1 MKKPP
6 ENKRVNIRKDVLRDQ
21 FYRDINPEIAAPL
34 REILNKHKI
43 SEKNNAEKAKNT
55 GVYYE
60 SSFNK

>member
-43 SEKNNAEKAKNT
+43 SESNNLKNSTNRKDE
-55 GVYYE
+55 
-60 SSFNK
+60 